1 MGATKDLKKRYPK
14 EVTLRDGRE
23 VSVRLMDASDKKG
36 ILKFAGALPE
46 DDLLFLRTDITDPAM
61 VDAWIGNVEQELSTT
76 LIAEAGKQMAAYA
89 SLHREGARW
98 TRNVG
103 EIRIN
108 VAPGYRRSGLG
119 RVLAEEIFW
128 VARKSGVRKI
138 TAQMTPDQPSARAT
152 FERLGFQVE
161 ALLSD
166 WVEDR
171 RGRPHDLLVM
181 TYDLQGFTDQ
191 MEEPLAV

>member
-1 MGATKDLKKRYPK
+1 MSSGEIDGRYPK
-14 EVTLRDGRE
+14 QVSLRDGRE
-23 VSVRLMDASDKKG
+23 VSVRLMNGGDRQG
-36 ILKFAGALPE
+36 ILDFAGSLPE
-46 DDLLFLRTDITDPAM
+46 GDLLFLRTDICDPAI
-61 VDAWIGNVEQELSTT
+61 VDAWIGNVEKELSTT
-76 LIAEAGKQMAAYA
+76 LVAEANGQLAAYA

-108 VAPGYRRSGLG
+108 VAPSYRRSGLG

>member
-1 MGATKDLKKRYPK
+1 MSAELDGRYPK
-14 EVTLRDGRE
+14 QVSLRDGRE
-23 VSVRLMDASDKKG
+23 VTLRLMNSGDKQAV
-36 ILKFAGALPE
+36 LDFAGSLPE
-46 DDLLFLRTDITDPAM
+46 GDLLFLRTDICDPAI
-61 VDAWIGNVEQELSTT
+61 VDSWIKNIEHELSTT
-76 LIAEAGKQMAAYA
+76 LVAEANQQLAAYA

-103 EIRIN
+103 EIRLN
-108 VAPGYRRSGLG
+108 VAPAYRRSGLG

-161 ALLSD
+161 ALLGD